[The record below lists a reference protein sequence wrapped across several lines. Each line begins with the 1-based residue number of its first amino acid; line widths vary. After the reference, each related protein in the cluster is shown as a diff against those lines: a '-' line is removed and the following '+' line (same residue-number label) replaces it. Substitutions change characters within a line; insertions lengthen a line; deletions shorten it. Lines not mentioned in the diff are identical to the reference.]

1 MKKSMAVIAN
11 TLVDKRGDRLTV
23 SALES
28 IVEQLQSYYVP
39 VNIEHDPRIPIQGRI
54 SGGFLREIE
63 THRGEFEVVAN
74 IEFFD
79 GHGYVTSVD
88 NGKEYRLE
96 DIPESGISVRFD
108 RNFNNDVDL
117 KAIDRICEEIKS
129 ERSLAIKNSVDPI
142 AVLEIVALVSFGT
155 IAKGFLSKIGGDSW
169 EKVRDEIK
177 KLFGRKKE
185 GEKEKILSLSLRVE
199 KEDISFDVDVLAT
212 NPKPEEI
219 DALFEEGLKELDLI
233 VPALYRDEAKLKKMV
248 FEYRKGSMQIKYAI
262 NKDCIPLQANIKI
275 PDSTP

>member
-1 MKKSMAVIAN
+1 MKKSMAIIAN
-11 TLVDKRGDRLTV
+11 TLIDKRGDRLAV

-28 IVEQLQSYYVP
+28 IVEQLQTYYVP

-63 THRGEFEVVAN
+63 THPGEFEVVAN
-74 IEFFD
+74 IEIFE
-79 GHGYVTSVD
+79 GHDCVSTVD
-88 NGKEYRLE
+88 SGKEYRLE
-96 DIPESGISVRFD
+96 DIPESGINVRFD
-108 RNFNNDVDL
+108 RNFNNDIDL
-117 KAIDRICEEIKS
+117 QAIDNICEEIKS
-129 ERSLAIKNSVDPI
+129 ERSLAIKNSIDPI

-169 EKVRDEIK
+169 EKVKTEIK

-185 GEKEKILSLSLRVE
+185 GEKEKILSLSFRVE
-199 KEDISFDVDVLAT
+199 KGDVSFDVDVLTT

-248 FEYRKGSMQIKYAI
+248 FEYRKGSMQIKYAV
-262 NKDCIPLQANIKI
+262 NKDCIPLQTNIKI